1 MPVFLSGLQAGERKK
16 QETSEISFAFLVIHQ
31 LGVNDLTLLFPVPK
45 TSAFPLGSAESPSA
59 FTSCCVRLQLCFGL
73 IIPLA
78 EAEETLCGKWHRFV
92 LHFIQH
98 DAGL

>member
-45 TSAFPLGSAESPSA
+45 HLPSLWAQLNHPVPLPVAV
-59 FTSCCVRLQLCFGL
+59 CVCNS
-73 IIPLA
+73 
-78 EAEETLCGKWHRFV
+78 V
-92 LHFIQH
+92 LV
-98 DAGL
+98 